1 MIIDD
6 PKLPWVWVRKA
17 SALDRFDGIG
27 LGEWIDF
34 TEQGGA
40 WIIIAPRERLDE
52 LAVKLD
58 PYVESDE
65 IPDVK
70 YSKRS
75 GAYGP
80 LPAMKV
86 FCYEWDR
93 ERVWNI
99 IANLGITEKRWR
111 TEKETLM
118 GFAPG
123 GRHYIEIHGGE
134 RVETKIDGHTLEIF
148 ERDINWME
156 VDAIVN
162 AVTPDLKLG
171 EGLSGEVARMGGPEI
186 QQELDRIGGSSVGN
200 AVITTG
206 GELQARYVIHAIAPK
221 MGEGNEDEKLR
232 NATLNSLK
240 LADEYGLKSIAFPTI
255 SGGRFGFPLDR
266 CARIMLSAVIPYL
279 KSNTGLEKVVF
290 CVFGKENFQVFHREL
305 QAQQTL
311 QL

>member
-1 MIIDD
+1 MILDD
-6 PKLPWVWVRKA
+6 PSLPWIWVRRA
-17 SALDRFDGIG
+17 SEWERAKELS

-34 TEQGGA
+34 TEHGGA
-40 WIIIAPRERLDE
+40 WVIIGPRERLDE

-58 PYVESDE
+58 PYVEKDE

-93 ERVWNI
+93 DRVWTI
-99 IANLGITEKRWR
+99 LANLGITQKRWLS
-111 TEKETLM
+111 EKETLM

-134 RVETKIDGHTLEIF
+134 RAETRINGRTLEVF
-148 ERDINWME
+148 ERDIAFME

-171 EGLSGEVARMGGPEI
+171 EGLGGEIARMGGAKI
-186 QQELDRIGGSSVGN
+186 QEELDRIGGSSVGN
-200 AVITTG
+200 AVITTA
-206 GELQARYVIHAIAPK
+206 GELQARYIIHAVAPR
-221 MGEGNEDEKLR
+221 MGDGNEDEKLR
-232 NATLNSLK
+232 SATLNSLK
-240 LADEYGLKSIAFPTI
+240 LADEHNLKSIAFPAI
-255 SGGRFGFPLDR
+255 SAGRFGFPLDR
-266 CARIMLSAVIPYL
+266 CARIMLSTVIPYL
-279 KSNTGLEKVVF
+279 KSNTGLERLVL
-290 CVFGKENFQVFHREL
+290 CIFGKENLQVFHREL
-305 QAQQTL
+305 QAQQT
-311 QL
+311 

>member
-1 MIIDD
+1 MIIDN
-6 PKLPWVWVRKA
+6 PRLPWIWVRRA
-17 SALDRFDGIG
+17 SELDTFEGVN
-27 LGEWIDF
+27 LSQWLDF
-34 TEQGGA
+34 TEHGGA
-40 WIIIAPRERLDE
+40 WVIIAPRERLDD

-58 PYVESDE
+58 PYVERDE

-93 ERVWNI
+93 DRVWTI
-99 IANLGITEKRWR
+99 LANMGITEKRWL

-134 RVETKIDGHTLEIF
+134 RVETKINGRTLEIF

-162 AVTPDLKLG
+162 PTTPDLKLEG
-171 EGLSGEVARMGGPEI
+171 GLSGEIARMGGSKI
-186 QQELDRIGGSSVGN
+186 QEELDRIGGISVGN

-206 GELQARYVIHAIAPK
+206 GELKAKHVIHVVAPR
-221 MGEGNEDEKLR
+221 MGEGDEDEKLG

-240 LADEYGLKSIAFPTI
+240 LADEYGLKSIALPAI
-255 SGGRFGFPLDR
+255 SAGRFGFPLDR
-266 CARIMLSAVIPYL
+266 CARIMLSTVIPHL
-279 KSNTGLEKVVF
+279 KGNTGLESVVF
-290 CVFGKENFQVFHREL
+290 CVFGKQNFEVFQREL
-305 QAQQTL
+305 QTQQA
-311 QL
+311 